1 MAQESVIKQKIKVKL
16 AEEGWV
22 FWSGAKAMYQS
33 SDIFGIFD
41 CIAVKRGSINEFRFI
56 QYTSISN
63 MAHRRR
69 KIKQFFITNKVFIDS
84 ELWGYERGVFKIEL
98 INHKD
103 PNWGKL
109 ARQSMTSNI

>member
-1 MAQESVIKQKIKVKL
+1 MAQENVIKNKVKIKL

-41 CIAVKRGSINEFRFI
+41 CIAAKCGEVDKLRFI

-63 MAHRRR
+63 MGARRR
-69 KIKQFFITNKVFIDS
+69 KMKRFFLENNLFITS
-84 ELWGYERGVFKIEL
+84 ELWGYDRGKFVIEHAVNPL
-98 INHKD
+98 NHK
-103 PNWGKL
+103 
-109 ARQSMTSNI
+109 